1 MAQGE
6 QARIVVQVRPNAGRN
21 EVVRFREGV
30 WHLRIA
36 AAPVQG
42 KANRELVRFLAEA
55 LGLSPSRLSIERG
68 MTSRRKV
75 IGIQGLTQDRVTE
88 LISGWG
94 QGGVSA

>member
-21 EVVRFREGV
+21 EVVRCLEGV

-42 KANRELVRFLAEA
+42 RANRELVRFLAEA
-55 LGLSPSRLSIERG
+55 LGLSPSSLSIQRG

-75 IGIQGLTQDRVTE
+75 IGIQGLSQDRVTE

-94 QGGVSA
+94 RGGVSA